1 VRELIIRSLGSI
13 FEGDRGNGGVG
24 CLDTERRYLKLALPC
39 SINFKLQY
47 IMKLYF
53 STLLFALVAVT
64 SAYAQEYKIVTTVES
79 IVPMG
84 IGRSRMVDPQT
95 SVDYKAFTTERTDG
109 KKSAQ
114 GDVKRDDIKIDNFEE
129 TKLLNFYSAVGIN
142 FQNISSNDAVV
153 SSKLTELAN
162 EGWSLVFVTSG
173 VESDAGRQDN
183 NGIFITRY
191 IFKRDKSA
199 PHPNSN

>member
-1 VRELIIRSLGSI
+1 
-13 FEGDRGNGGVG
+13 
-24 CLDTERRYLKLALPC
+24 
-39 SINFKLQY
+39 
-47 IMKLYF
+47 MKFYF
-53 STLLFALVAVT
+53 STFLFALVAFS

-84 IGRSRMVDPQT
+84 LGRSRMVDPQ
-95 SVDYKAFTTERTDG
+95 SAADYKVLTSERTDG
-109 KKSAQ
+109 KTSSQ

-142 FQNISSNDAVV
+142 FQNITSNDAVV
-153 SSKLTELAN
+153 SSKLDELAA

-173 VESDAGRQDN
+173 VESDSGERDL

-191 IFKRDKSA
+191 IFKRDKPA
-199 PHPNSN
+199 QTVGIN